1 MPDLT
6 IISDPNMLNTLTAGN
21 QLTTTVATAAP
32 KAALALVAEQS
43 TDQQSNQTFNSI
55 LANMTLEGANAEDN
69 SDNSELTAVAA
80 PLPGILTMPTDQW
93 NAARSANSEL
103 VLTTQA
109 RDRQVNNT
117 QLQVATSDE
126 TTTHNEYESAESK
139 LIESGAESELVGLLT
154 FDTYTDNDIATISTA
169 TASSEPANFA
179 EISKILPPGPTDAAT
194 DTVPYAESEQSTEQS
209 AQLVHL
215 AQLVQPITNNQPQ
228 IVASNNVTN
237 TTFESAGLP
246 TFDTHTSSS
255 NSNNNST
262 FAAGY
267 RFDNLNQVAAMSQDA
282 KQNPGNAL
290 PITHAVDASTI
301 TTEQF
306 NESNGISNMAMGTE
320 ILTAGNNGTAIAPTH
335 PSVSPAGMAISDM
348 PPIEAADEA
357 INQPQMLATEFGQ
370 PDWPEEFGHRI
381 TWLATQRV
389 QAAELR
395 LHPAHLGPIEISL
408 QLSND
413 QQLSAQFI
421 AHNAV
426 VREVIEA
433 NLPRLREMM
442 AENGI
447 MLADTAVSA
456 DTPQQQ
462 TEQHMEN
469 GQQSGTSH
477 TSRSPR
483 FLHDAAQ
490 HAHLPATTIMHRS
503 GMIDT
508 FA

>member
-1 MPDLT
+1 MADLT

-32 KAALALVAEQS
+32 GAALALVAEQS
-43 TDQQSNQTFNSI
+43 ADQQSNQTFNSI

-69 SDNSELTAVAA
+69 SDNSELIAVTA

-93 NAARSANSEL
+93 NAARSANSKSI
-103 VLTTQA
+103 LTTQA
-109 RDRQVNNT
+109 HDRQVNNT
-117 QLQVATSDE
+117 QLQIVISDVVATD
-126 TTTHNEYESAESK
+126 NESESA
-139 LIESGAESELVGLLT
+139 GLLT
-154 FDTYTDNDIATISTA
+154 FDTYTSSYTATVSTV
-169 TASSEPANFA
+169 TASSAPANFA
-179 EISKILPPGPTDAAT
+179 ETGKILPPDSTDAAT
-194 DTVPYAESEQSTEQS
+194 DTAPYTKFEQSTEQS
-209 AQLVHL
+209 AQLAHF
-215 AQLVQPITNNQPQ
+215 AQLVQPTTNNQPQ
-228 IVASNNVTN
+228 IVTSNNVAN
-237 TTFESAGLP
+237 TTFGSAGLP

-255 NSNNNST
+255 NSNSNST
-262 FAAGY
+262 LAAGY
-267 RFDNLNQVAAMSQDA
+267 HFNHLNQAAAVSQDA

-301 TTEQF
+301 AAEQF
-306 NESNGISNMAMGTE
+306 NENSGMSNIAMGTKT
-320 ILTAGNNGTAIAPTH
+320 LTAGNNGTPTAPMH
-335 PSVSPAGMAISDM
+335 PSVSSAGMAISDI
-348 PPIEAADEA
+348 PSIEAADEA
-357 INQPQMLATEFGQ
+357 INQSQMLATEFGQ
-370 PDWPEEFGHRI
+370 PDWPEEFGYRI

-413 QQLSAQFI
+413 QQLSAQFV
-421 AHNAV
+421 AHNAA

-477 TSRSPR
+477 TSRSHR
-483 FLHDAAQ
+483 FLHDTAQ
-490 HAHLPATTIMHRS
+490 HAHLPVTTITHRS

>member
-1 MPDLT
+1 MADLT
-6 IISDPNMLNTLTAGN
+6 IISDPNMLNTLTTGN

-32 KAALALVAEQS
+32 EAALALVAEQS
-43 TDQQSNQTFNSI
+43 ADQQSNQTFNSI

-80 PLPGILTMPTDQW
+80 PLPAILTMPTDQW

-109 RDRQVNNT
+109 RDKQINNA
-117 QLQVATSDE
+117 QLQAVISDTVATD
-126 TTTHNEYESAESK
+126 NESESA
-139 LIESGAESELVGLLT
+139 GLLT
-154 FDTYTDNDIATISTA
+154 FDTYTSNQTTITA
-169 TASSEPANFA
+169 PANFA
-179 EISKILPPGPTDAAT
+179 ETGKILPPGSTDAAT
-194 DTVPYAESEQSTEQS
+194 DTVPYAESEQS
-209 AQLVHL
+209 AQLAHL

-228 IVASNNVTN
+228 IVTSDNVAN

-290 PITHAVDASTI
+290 PITHAVDVSTI
-301 TTEQF
+301 TAEQL
-306 NESNGISNMAMGTE
+306 NESSGMSNIAMGTE
-320 ILTAGNNGTAIAPTH
+320 FFTAGNNGTPAASTH
-335 PSVSPAGMAISDM
+335 PSVPPAGMAISDM
-348 PPIEAADEA
+348 PSIEAADEA
-357 INQPQMLATEFGQ
+357 INQPQTLATEFGQ
-370 PDWPEEFGHRI
+370 PDWPEEFSHRI

-389 QAAELR
+389 QAAELK

-421 AHNAV
+421 THNAA

-490 HAHLPATTIMHRS
+490 HAHLPATTIMHRA